1 MKLISFAV
9 ISLLAITVSAQ
20 KPTRPST
27 ADDAP
32 QSDQKL
38 IRDKLQELTAAH
50 PEQQKLIL
58 KLGGLEE
65 MEEKELEARLQ
76 MEGLESILERNY
88 LLGDEKS
95 KTKTL
100 YATAKNDWKKANDAL
115 MFKQKQLKEATD
127 KRDGMEIKISILEEN
142 IEQKTEQDAHN
153 RDQTK
158 ASPGSRSYREI
169 LQNQIDVAFR
179 DADDLFAA
187 NKAINEGIYRIGD
200 VIHRA
205 EESKKNPTRKLRDNF
220 REPHQRLTGMMKST
234 QGQCVYTRELQVELG
249 WQTLS
254 SRVGGMYWSL
264 LQRF

>member
-1 MKLISFAV
+1 MGVHPTLTYVVQLYSNLNNSFFFDK
-9 ISLLAITVSAQ
+9 IPPYSNPYTCYDFPLAITVSAQ

-27 ADDAP
+27 ADDAL

-38 IRDKLQELTAAH
+38 IQDKLQELTAAH

-100 YATAKNDWKKANDAL
+100 YATAKNDWKKENDAL

-127 KRDGMEIKISILEEN
+127 KRD
-142 IEQKTEQDAHN
+142 
-153 RDQTK
+153 
-158 ASPGSRSYREI
+158 ASPGPSSYREI

-234 QGQCVYTRELQVELG
+234 QEVLNE
-249 WQTLS
+249 
-254 SRVGGMYWSL
+254 
-264 LQRF
+264 